1 MHINKLKPSGK
12 QPFTLHHF
20 AILLGQFS
28 SGNFKLRCE
37 IYQPYPAD
45 DISNICAKYS
55 ASAKSL
61 GMQGL
66 ESWVTE

>member
-1 MHINKLKPSGK
+1 MRINKLKPSGK

-37 IYQPYPAD
+37 IYQPHPAD
-45 DISNICAKYS
+45 DISNIVQNILPQQSHWECR
-55 ASAKSL
+55 
-61 GMQGL
+61 
-66 ESWVTE
+66 E